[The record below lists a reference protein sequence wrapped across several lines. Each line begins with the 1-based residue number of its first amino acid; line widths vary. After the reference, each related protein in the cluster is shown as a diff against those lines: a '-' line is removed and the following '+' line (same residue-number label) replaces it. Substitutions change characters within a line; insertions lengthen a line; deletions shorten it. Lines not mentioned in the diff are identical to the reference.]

1 LPVVQRLD
9 RKAHL
14 RARPVT
20 DDRTG
25 PVGQLQVPAEKIGVD
40 VGLDHPLD
48 PQAPL
53 GGLLQVDADVTAP
66 INDDR
71 RPKRRLPI
79 SPGSCL

>member
-1 LPVVQRLD
+1 
-9 RKAHL
+9 
-14 RARPVT
+14 
-20 DDRTG
+20 
-25 PVGQLQVPAEKIGVD
+25 VD